1 MKLLK
6 FRVLNFRSIKDSTW
20 IDCDNVTNIIGV
32 NEAGKSNALLA
43 LWKLNPARDGKINLL
58 EDLPRNKYS
67 EWKTSCDDIPFIQTY
82 FQIDETDDLMS
93 SLVKVTGRS
102 IDELSLLYLERR
114 YNNKYYYEFPNEKTI
129 SELSPDELI
138 GLVEQTKE
146 EIEQITPSTKKEIT
160 YQKSCIGGI
169 NKLLDKLHT
178 SKAITPENIFI
189 FKECISLKSKP
200 SSKSSIVDK
209 MHKLINHLD
218 ELNKTIHSKPIK
230 SEAVWELIFQNMP
243 TFVYYSNYGNL
254 DSEIYL
260 PHVIDNLS
268 RTDISGV
275 AAAKARTLRVLFEFI
290 NLEPQEILS
299 LGSDGQNP
307 NGHTLTDSEIKTF
320 SKKKEERTVL
330 LNSASAKLTKAFKH
344 WWKQGNYVFDLR
356 ADGKFF
362 KIWVSDEIRPEKI
375 ALESR
380 STGLQWFLSFY
391 LIFLVET
398 QNKLKNSILL
408 MDEAG
413 LSLHP
418 LAQKDLLGFFK
429 SLSEHNQIIHTTH
442 SPFLV
447 DTENIDNVKLAY
459 VDSEGYTVLSN
470 DLRANTDPR
479 TSQSIYAVHAAL
491 GLNVS
496 DILLTGCTPV
506 IVEGASD
513 QYYLYAMKNYLI
525 SSGKWQPKSELVFMP
540 AGGVK
545 GVSAIASIISTSN
558 TLPFVILDSDSS
570 GENFKNK
577 LIKDLYKEQPEKIIS
592 IGDIIDKEHAEI
604 EDIIPIN
611 CLIKPINKLF
621 SSLDEDDDFDFI
633 DIYSPS
639 ESIINQ
645 VERLASEN
653 NIILPKGYKVDLA
666 KIVKKKIIS
675 MKKTNEFEAQWIA
688 LFKKLR

>member
-1 MKLLK
+1 
-6 FRVLNFRSIKDSTW
+6 
-20 IDCDNVTNIIGV
+20 
-32 NEAGKSNALLA
+32 
-43 LWKLNPARDGKINLL
+43 
-58 EDLPRNKYS
+58 
-67 EWKTSCDDIPFIQTY
+67 
-82 FQIDETDDLMS
+82 
-93 SLVKVTGRS
+93 
-102 IDELSLLYLERR
+102 
-114 YNNKYYYEFPNEKTI
+114 
-129 SELSPDELI
+129 
-138 GLVEQTKE
+138 
-146 EIEQITPSTKKEIT
+146 
-160 YQKSCIGGI
+160 
-169 NKLLDKLHT
+169 
-178 SKAITPENIFI
+178 
-189 FKECISLKSKP
+189 
-200 SSKSSIVDK
+200 
-209 MHKLINHLD
+209 
-218 ELNKTIHSKPIK
+218 
-230 SEAVWELIFQNMP
+230 
-243 TFVYYSNYGNL
+243 
-254 DSEIYL
+254 
-260 PHVIDNLS
+260 
-268 RTDISGV
+268 
-275 AAAKARTLRVLFEFI
+275 
-290 NLEPQEILS
+290 
-299 LGSDGQNP
+299 
-307 NGHTLTDSEIKTF
+307 
-320 SKKKEERTVL
+320 
-330 LNSASAKLTKAFKH
+330 
-344 WWKQGNYVFDLR
+344 
-356 ADGKFF
+356 
-362 KIWVSDEIRPEKI
+362 
-375 ALESR
+375 
-380 STGLQWFLSFY
+380 
-391 LIFLVET
+391 
-398 QNKLKNSILL
+398 

-479 TSQSIYAVHAAL
+479 TSQSIYAVHASL

-621 SSLDEDDDFDFI
+621 SSLDEDDDFDFM